1 MNSTATTADDV
12 TFEQVLVLAQR
23 LRPIDQ
29 VRLVARLAPQV
40 EWMLDQ
46 VAPTVSSQPRKPLRG
61 LLADLGPAP
70 SAEDIDE
77 IQREMWA
84 TFAQE

>member
-1 MNSTATTADDV
+1 MNNTVNSTNEV
-12 TFEQVLVLAQR
+12 TFEQVLGLARR
-23 LRPIDQ
+23 LRTVDQ
-29 VRLVARLAPQV
+29 VRLVARLTPQV
-40 EWMLDQ
+40 EMALVQ
-46 VAPTVSSQPRKPLRG
+46 MEEAVSALPRKSLRG

-70 SAEDIDE
+70 SAADIEE